1 MKGIWK
7 RITKRGLVGILI
19 LTLVLA
25 TTPLMS
31 GCAINVD
38 ATVALVAQLAT
49 NFLNSCAAL
58 TANPICVTAG
68 MAVKP
73 IAAEIQAAHDAWVL
87 NPTAST
93 LQRFTAAIQ
102 SAIAAFPAI
111 LASVNVPDA
120 GNISLALNLILS
132 TVQILATFFG
142 IASPAVTMRLAA
154 TMPPGV
160 VIKYGWL
167 HHPENEVRSAWNSKV
182 CGGMKTGALRL
193 CEAH

>member
-1 MKGIWK
+1 MNLAK
-7 RITKRGLVGILI
+7 RISKSAMLGILS
-19 LTLVLA
+19 LTLIIAA
-25 TTPLMS
+25 TPFMS

-38 ATVALVAQLAT
+38 ATVSLVAQLAT
-49 NFLNSCAAL
+49 NFLNSCAAI
-58 TANPICVTAG
+58 TANPVCVAAG

-73 IAAEIQAAHDAWVL
+73 IAAEIVAAHDAYVL

-102 SAIAAFPAI
+102 AGIAAFPAI

-120 GNISLALNLILS
+120 GNISLALNLILT

-160 VIKYGWL
+160 TIKYGWF